1 MPSNAAGIYKIENQ
15 VNGKCYVG
23 SAVMLGRRM
32 RKHKTELNCG
42 KHCNQKLQRAWNKYG
57 QDAFVFAVLE
67 RVESPSD
74 LIAREQHWIDRL
86 GSVDGGYNICAV
98 AGSCLG
104 VKRSRDSVERTAAAH
119 RGAKRSD
126 ETRARIREARA
137 KQAPMSAEGRAKVS
151 AALAA
156 RVISDE
162 TRAKLSAARKGV
174 RQSDAAREAN
184 RRAHL
189 GIKPSPESIAKG
201 LATRAGF
208 RHSEESKRKM
218 SEWQI
223 GRKMSP
229 ESVAKSVAAR
239 AGYKHSEETRK
250 KMSAALS
257 GMPKSPEHIEKMRAI
272 SADPEVIARRLETMR
287 RNKEARI
294 STQSYQK

>member
-1 MPSNAAGIYKIENQ
+1 MPSSAAGIYKIENQ

-23 SAVMLGRRM
+23 SAVMLDRRM

-42 KHCNQKLQRAWNKYG
+42 RHCNQKLQRAWDKYG

-67 RVESPSD
+67 RVEHHQD
-74 LIAREQHWIDRL
+74 LIEREQLWMDRL

-104 VKRSRDSVERTAAAH
+104 VKKSRDSVERTAAAH
-119 RGAKRSD
+119 RGVKRSD

-137 KQAPMSAEGRAKVS
+137 RQAPMSAEAMAKVS

-162 TRAKLSAARKGV
+162 TRAKLSAAGKG
-174 RQSDAAREAN
+174 RRPSEAAREAN

-201 LATRAGF
+201 LATKGVF

-218 SEWQI
+218 SEWQV
-223 GRKMSP
+223 GRKMKP
-229 ESVAKSVAAR
+229 EWVAKSIAAR
-239 AGYKHSEETRK
+239 AGYKHTEETRK

-257 GMPKSPEHIEKMRAI
+257 GKPKSPEHIEKMRAI
-272 SADPEVIARRLETMR
+272 ASDPEVIARRLESMR
-287 RNKEARI
+287 RNKDARL
-294 STQSYQK
+294 SGESFQK